1 MAIVK
6 EPSARSQPMN
16 STDATTNA
24 PLATQSVFS
33 RPAAMIG
40 GAVGLVALTAI
51 ATTLAVRV
59 PNASDA
65 DQRIASATS
74 LATVSNPTAKASTPP
89 EAPADFP
96 DKMAPVP
103 PAVPERAT
111 KAAPVTHAAP
121 KPVHAQRGAVQ
132 PAPTQ
137 HAASVCATCGK
148 VESVS
153 AVQKKG
159 DGTGL
164 GVVGGAVVGG
174 LVGSQLGGG
183 NGKGALTVLGA
194 VGGGM
199 AGNEVE
205 KRARATTV
213 YQVHVRMDDG
223 TLRTITQSTAPAVGQ
238 AVTVEGTTLRARPST
253 S

>member
-1 MAIVK
+1 
-6 EPSARSQPMN
+6 
-16 STDATTNA
+16 
-24 PLATQSVFS
+24 
-33 RPAAMIG
+33 MIG

-51 ATTLAVRV
+51 ATTLAVRA
-59 PNASDA
+59 PNANDA
-65 DQRIASATS
+65 DQRSTPATS
-74 LATVSNPTAKASTPP
+74 LATVSNPTTKTNTPP

-96 DKMAPVP
+96 EKMAPVP
-103 PAVPERAT
+103 AATPERAA
-111 KAAPVTHAAP
+111 KPAATTRTAP

-132 PAPTQ
+132 PAPTTQ
-137 HAASVCATCGK
+137 QAASVCASCGK

-194 VGGGM
+194 LGGGV

-213 YQVHVRMDDG
+213 YEVKVRMDDG
-223 TLRTITQSTAPAVGQ
+223 SVRTVTQSTAPAIGEK
-238 AVTVEGTTLRARPST
+238 VTVEGSTLRARST
-253 S
+253 NS